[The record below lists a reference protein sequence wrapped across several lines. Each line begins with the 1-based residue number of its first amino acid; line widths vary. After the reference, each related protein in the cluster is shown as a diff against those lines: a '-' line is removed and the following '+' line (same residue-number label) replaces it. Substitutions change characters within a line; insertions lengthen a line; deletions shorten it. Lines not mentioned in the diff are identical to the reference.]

1 MEKAIKDII
10 KNELAKNGSLVTDLI
25 SNNSLLLKVAE
36 KIFFGGHIEITSL
49 NKTKKVFI
57 FDVEFYCNQ
66 DGKSIDPIMYHTN
79 DKISQKEKDKL
90 IFENGE
96 SGAPFIHPS
105 GMDII
110 LFEEDG
116 VRITMLIRGV
126 IILED
131 GDINIEKVNINKN
144 DRYQEIE
151 GNRYRIETRPTY
163 IIGQILCGSIFNEGI
178 LIKWVNENIPKWIKD
193 KSCSP
198 LIIEQRKNITEIN
211 DKEKLWRFRYF
222 DYKNNQLRYV

>member
-1 MEKAIKDII
+1 MEKAIKEII
-10 KNELAKNGSLVTDLI
+10 RNELAKNNSLVTDLI

-36 KIFFGGHIEITSL
+36 KIFFDGHIEITSL
-49 NKTKKVFI
+49 RKIKKVFI

-66 DGKSIDPIMYHTN
+66 YGRSIDPIMYHTN
-79 DKISQKEKDKL
+79 DRISKKEKDRFV
-90 IFENGE
+90 FENSE

-110 LFEEDG
+110 IFEEDG

-131 GDINIEKVNINKN
+131 GDMNVEKVNIKKQ
-144 DRYQEIE
+144 DRYQEIG

-178 LIKWVNENIPKWIKD
+178 LIKWVDEKIPQWIKD
-193 KSCSP
+193 KSCNP
-198 LIIEQRKNITEIN
+198 LIIEQRKNIIEKKDN
-211 DKEKLWRFRYF
+211 DKLWRFRYF
-222 DYKNNQLRYV
+222 DYKNNQLR